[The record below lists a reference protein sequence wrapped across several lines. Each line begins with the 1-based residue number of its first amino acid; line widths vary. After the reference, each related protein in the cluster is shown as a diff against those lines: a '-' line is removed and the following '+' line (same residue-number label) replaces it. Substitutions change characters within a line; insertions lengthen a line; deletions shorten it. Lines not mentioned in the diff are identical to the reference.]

1 MNKNVPA
8 YLTTRPGP
16 VAVARCTECG
26 VLTLQPTRPFLDRG
40 GVFSDGCGDCP
51 PANPPPTTPPPGVV
65 DDDGLGP
72 IFIVTGNGVIRAWP
86 KDDETKSDD
95 DVVFIAR

>member
-51 PANPPPTTPPPGVV
+51 PATHHPTLAHHLPALALMMMDSALSSLLQAT
-65 DDDGLGP
+65 
-72 IFIVTGNGVIRAWP
+72 A
-86 KDDETKSDD
+86 
-95 DVVFIAR
+95 